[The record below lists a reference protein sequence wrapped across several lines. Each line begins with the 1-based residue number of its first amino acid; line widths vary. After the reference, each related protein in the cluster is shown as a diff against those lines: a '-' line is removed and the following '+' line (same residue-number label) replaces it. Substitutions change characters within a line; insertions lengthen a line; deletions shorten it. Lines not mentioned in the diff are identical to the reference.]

1 MERAGLTDQ
10 NAMILLGE
18 KLIDSKVII
27 KYSKIYEGG
36 GYWFGIA
43 PKIIEQCESEEVS
56 HLVFILGYE
65 GVVKLPF
72 DVFLKYIEN
81 ADKTYKKD
89 SNDVKHYHIR
99 FKYTDKVIL
108 FNKKDNFDI
117 SNYFFYDEN
126 VVDEDLS
133 KKSKSDILRE
143 AMDFKDYNT
152 QYKDSINNK
161 KIRNES
167 SAQKERIAI
176 LEDHICQVCGFQE
189 SYKNQH
195 GNERWIIDVDHIN
208 NKASGGGEA
217 INNLWV
223 LCPNCH
229 RKKTNGIILIN
240 VKNKIVMER
249 GKEIKIRDNHLGLY
263 E

>member
-18 KLIDSKVII
+18 QLINSKVII
-27 KYSKIYEGG
+27 KYSKIYAGG

-43 PKIIEQCESEEVS
+43 PKVIEQSKREEVS

-72 DVFLKYIEN
+72 DDFLKYIEN
-81 ADKTYKKD
+81 ADITHKK
-89 SNDVKHYHIR
+89 NGIDVNHYHIR

-117 SNYFFYDEN
+117 SNYFFYNEN

-143 AMDFKDYNT
+143 AMDFKDYDT
-152 QYKDSINNK
+152 QYKYSNNDK
-161 KIRNES
+161 KTRNES
-167 SAQKERIAI
+167 SAQKKRIAI
-176 LEDHICQVCGFQE
+176 LEDHKCQVCGFQE
-189 SYKNQH
+189 SYKDQH
-195 GNERWIIDVDHIN
+195 GKEKWIIDVDHIN
-208 NKASGGGEA
+208 DKASGGGET
-217 INNLWV
+217 IKNLWV

-229 RKKTNGIILIN
+229 RKKTNGIILID

-249 GKEIKIRDNHLGLY
+249 GKKIKIKDNHLGLY